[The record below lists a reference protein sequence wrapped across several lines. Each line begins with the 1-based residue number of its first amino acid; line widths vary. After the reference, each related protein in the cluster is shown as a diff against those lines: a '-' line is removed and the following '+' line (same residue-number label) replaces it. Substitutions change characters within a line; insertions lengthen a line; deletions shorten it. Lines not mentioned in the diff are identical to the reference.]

1 MSLNDHVYN
10 GDSETGGQSTRTTY
24 PSLVSDSSYPSY
36 STESSD
42 VEKPDVEKE
51 KLHSIIERFS
61 QLLDEEKRK
70 NAQLTREL
78 IAAKKEVVFS
88 RQELAASRS
97 KAMQSGDTNGSRQQ
111 QESLVRPGTLFPA
124 QQQQRHYRNASPA
137 ARAEAKYSTSSQ
149 GGDNLSM
156 RSANSST
163 SVNSNSSLNNTS
175 RTQLHSYV

>member
-1 MSLNDHVYN
+1 MSLNDHMYN
-10 GDSETGGQSTRTTY
+10 GDSETGGQSTRTTN

-51 KLHSIIERFS
+51 KLLSVIEHLS

-70 NAQLTREL
+70 NAQLSREL
-78 IAAKKEVVFS
+78 ISAKKEVIFS

-124 QQQQRHYRNASPA
+124 QQQQRNYRTASPA

-149 GGDNLSM
+149 GDDLSM